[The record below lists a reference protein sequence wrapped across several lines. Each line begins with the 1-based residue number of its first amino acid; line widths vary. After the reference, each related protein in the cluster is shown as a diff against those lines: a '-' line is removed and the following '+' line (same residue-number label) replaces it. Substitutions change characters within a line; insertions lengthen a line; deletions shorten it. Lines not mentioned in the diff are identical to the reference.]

1 MIALLA
7 ALLVFLPFAGY
18 AVLMERAE
26 LYDRTPLR
34 SYGTSYG
41 TWRS

>member
-1 MIALLA
+1 VIALLA

-18 AVLMERAE
+18 AVTLERAE
-26 LYDRTPLR
+26 LYGRTSL
-34 SYGTSYG
+34 SYG